1 MTDALAAP
9 ATGYLLEQVST
20 VRQQCEA
27 VDTSKIELAS
37 EPDVDFGW
45 DWRWL
50 DAGRFEV
57 ALTLALKATS
67 ARPEVV
73 LVTLIGRF
81 AIQGT
86 PDKVAPHQ
94 FAHGH
99 APAILFPFVRQ
110 VVAGMTSM
118 SPFGTYLLPPLN
130 VAEIMKRFDPA
141 QASAAVQQKST

>member
-1 MTDALAAP
+1 MTEALAAP
-9 ATGYLLEQVST
+9 ATGFTLEQVST

-27 VDTSKIELAS
+27 VDTSKVELAS
-37 EPDVDFGW
+37 EPGVDFGW

-50 DAGRFEV
+50 DSSRFEV
-57 ALTLALKATS
+57 ALTLALKATI

-73 LVTLIGRF
+73 LVTLVGRF

-86 PDKVAPHQ
+86 PDKVAPEQ

-118 SPFGTYLLPPLN
+118 SPFGANLLPPLN

-141 QASAAVQQKST
+141 RASAAAQHKST